1 VARRLSPVEVTR
13 AVLDRI
19 QARNPQLNAFLTV
32 TADSA
37 MREARAAEEA
47 YVRGQAGPLAGIPV
61 AIKDLFDVAGVR
73 TTAGSVI
80 LREHVPERDA
90 TAVARLRGAGAVVVG
105 KTHLNEFAMGPT
117 GWNAHYGPARNPW
130 NLDHITGGSSS
141 GSAAAVVG
149 SMALAGL
156 GSDTGGSIRIPAS
169 ACGCVGLKP
178 TYGRVSRAGAFPL
191 AWSLDHV
198 GPLTATAEDAA
209 HLLGVLAG
217 SDARDPTSAR
227 EPVPDYVG
235 SLAQGTRDLRIVRP
249 RNFEG
254 ADPAVAAV
262 IERAIAEM
270 TPLVRSVTGSNFPRR
285 ALFEAAY
292 LLTTRSEATTHHRR
306 WMRERPQDYSP
317 EVLARLDFGLLISS
331 EAYLLAQQARGRLR
345 ATMRTALQDTDV
357 FVTLTLPIP
366 VPRIGAQEVTLN
378 GRVKNVSAA
387 LLDYTAPVNLIGFPA
402 CTIPAG
408 FTPDGLPVW
417 VQLMAAPF
425 REDVLLRLAHAYQQ
439 VTDWHLKRP
448 GL

>member
-1 VARRLSPVEVTR
+1 M
-13 AVLDRI
+13 LDRI
-19 QARNPQLNAFLTV
+19 HARNPVLNAFLTV
-32 TADSA
+32 TAESA
-37 MREARAAEEA
+37 LREARAAEEA

-73 TTAGSVI
+73 ASAGSLI
-80 LREHVPERDA
+80 LRDHVPERDA

-130 NLDHITGGSSS
+130 NPDHITGGSSS
-141 GSAAAVVG
+141 GSAAAVVAG
-149 SMALAGL
+149 MALAGL

-198 GPLTATAEDAA
+198 GPLTTTAEDAA
-209 HLLGVLAG
+209 HLLGALAG
-217 SDARDPTSAR
+217 WDAHDPASAR
-227 EPVPDYVG
+227 EPVPDYVR
-235 SLAQGTRDLRIVRP
+235 SLAQGTRELRIVRP
-249 RNFEG
+249 RSFE
-254 ADPAVAAV
+254 AVDPAVAAV
-262 IERAIAEM
+262 IERAIADM
-270 TPLVRSVTGSNFPRR
+270 TPLVRSVAVSNFPRR
-285 ALFEAAY
+285 GLFDASF
-292 LLTTRSEATTHHRR
+292 LLTTRSEATTHHRH

-345 ATMRTALQDTDV
+345 AAMRTALQDTDV

-366 VPRIGAQEVTLN
+366 VPRIGVRDVTLN
-378 GRVKNVSAA
+378 GRVEDVGSV
-387 LLDYTAPVNLIGFPA
+387 LLRYTAPVNLIGFPA

-408 FTPDGLPVW
+408 FTPNGLPVG
-417 VQLMAAPF
+417 VQLMAVPF

-448 GL
+448 SL